1 MEQEELG
8 RYRLSGKLGEGAMG
22 VVYRGFD
29 PLLER
34 TVAIKTIK
42 LDLGPA
48 ERADFEKRFFLE
60 AKSAARLSHPN
71 IVTVFDA
78 GEAGE
83 VAYIAMEFLEGEDL
97 RQMMIPGLG
106 LAEDWAA
113 DIVAAIA
120 EGLAYAHRE
129 GVVHRDVKPA
139 NIMVLKNGGV
149 KLADFGIAH
158 LQTGAKTQTSTLLGT
173 PKYMSPEQISG
184 QPVDGRAD
192 IFSLGVVLYQ
202 LLTGTVPFDGEA
214 MAAVMYQVLHC
225 PALPPTRHV
234 EHLHPGFAHIL
245 SRALAKKPEDRYQT
259 ASEFAADLRR
269 YRKLGKS
276 DPLPW
281 PTGGLG
287 DPETCLPPGEGG
299 ARPATAAPA
308 PTRASRLRWPLAAL
322 AVALLLGLG
331 GYLASRPAPPPPAE
345 SRATATLSLAVTPW
359 GEIFVDGESRGISP
373 PLLELPLPPGR
384 HRIEIRNEG
393 AKPFRQD
400 IVLQEGDS
408 LRLKHKF

>member
-1 MEQEELG
+1 MDLQDLG
-8 RYRLSGKLGEGAMG
+8 RYRLAGKLGEGAMG

-34 TVAIKTIK
+34 TVAVKTIK
-42 LDLGPA
+42 LDLSPA
-48 ERADFEKRFFLE
+48 ERADFEKRFFQE

-83 VAYIAMEFLEGEDL
+83 VAYIAMEFLEGDDL
-97 RQMMIPGLG
+97 RQLMANGP
-106 LAEDWAA
+106 LAEDRAA
-113 DIVAAIA
+113 DIVAAVA

-139 NIMVLKNGGV
+139 NIMVLTNGGV

-158 LQTGAKTQTSTLLGT
+158 LQTGAKTQTGTLLGT

-202 LLTGTVPFDGEA
+202 LLTGAVPFDGEA
-214 MAAVMYQVLHC
+214 MAAVMYQVLHR

-234 EHLHPGFAHIL
+234 ESLHPGFAYIL

-269 YRKLGKS
+269 YRKLGRNE
-276 DPLPW
+276 PRPW
-281 PTGGLG
+281 PAGGLG
-287 DPETCLPPGEGG
+287 DPDACPAFGESGTGPAIAAAPKPPGV
-299 ARPATAAPA
+299 R
-308 PTRASRLRWPLAAL
+308 RWWPLAA
-322 AVALLLGLG
+322 AGGFLLLGLA
-331 GYLASRPAPPPPAE
+331 GYLVSRPAAPPPAAE
-345 SRATATLSLAVTPW
+345 SSATATLSLAVTPW
-359 GEIFVDGESRGISP
+359 GEVFVDGASRGISP
-373 PLLELPLPPGR
+373 PLLELPLPPGK

-400 IVLQEGDS
+400 IVLKEGES

>member
-8 RYRLSGKLGEGAMG
+8 RYRLSEKLGEGAMG

-42 LDLGPA
+42 LDLSPA
-48 ERADFEKRFFLE
+48 ERADFEKRFFQE
-60 AKSAARLSHPN
+60 AKSAARLNHPN

-97 RQMMIPGLG
+97 RQVMVPGRG
-106 LAEDWAA
+106 MAEDQAA
-113 DIVAAIA
+113 DIIAGIA
-120 EGLAYAHRE
+120 EGLAYAHRQ

-158 LQTGAKTQTSTLLGT
+158 LQTGAKTQTGTLLGT

-184 QPVDGRAD
+184 LPVDGRAD

-202 LLTGTVPFDGEA
+202 LLTGVAPFEGEA
-214 MAAVMYQVLHC
+214 MAAVMFQVLQR
-225 PALPPTRHV
+225 PALPPARHV
-234 EHLHPGFAHIL
+234 EHLHPGFAYIL

-269 YRKLGKS
+269 HRKLGKS
-276 DPLPW
+276 QPVPW

-287 DPETCLPPGEGG
+287 DPETCMPPGEG
-299 ARPATAAPA
+299 ASPPAAAPA
-308 PTRASRLRWPLAAL
+308 TPRAPRHWQPVAAVALAAL
-322 AVALLLGLG
+322 LGIG
-331 GYLASRPAPPPPAE
+331 GYLASQRTPPPAAADAAA
-345 SRATATLSLAVTPW
+345 SATLLLAVAPW
-359 GEIFVDGESRGISP
+359 GEVFVDGTSQGISP
-373 PLLELPLPPGR
+373 PLVELPLTPGK
-384 HRIEIRNEG
+384 HRVEIRNEG

-400 IVLQEGDS
+400 VVLKEGES